1 MKCSICKKEI
11 VLSPSAK
18 ERADKYGGT
27 PESYTRLFTTHSD
40 CELNKRREDTLELM
54 RRRRDPV

>member
-1 MKCSICKKEI
+1 MRCSICGKEI

-27 PESYTRLFTTHSD
+27 PAFYTRLFTTHSD
-40 CELNKRREDTLELM
+40 CELNKRREDTLKLM
-54 RRRRDPV
+54 RRGP